1 MGRGG
6 CAAFFAFLRTCAT
19 ACRTVANSF
28 FNTSLLSCSM
38 ATAKIILLST
48 GSTKKKVKEDTG
60 SRKNQIEKRNIER
73 KAARGKKERGIRK
86 EKVAR
91 SLTRKVKKD
100 TRKSDTRKAR
110 TRATSG
116 SEPGRRGRTAPRG
129 TSTGKGS
136 PRYAPRGRL
145 RGRPRSGPRG
155 GALSR
160 RHPWRRWHLAPHG
173 QNAAQACACRGRSV
187 PWALSRGT

>member
-1 MGRGG
+1 MSFPEAPPLRELALAGELPQQERPMGRGG

-91 SLTRKVKKD
+91 SLTRKAKKD

-145 RGRPRSGPRG
+145 RGRPGRAPGAVLCLGATPG
-155 GALSR
+155 G
-160 RHPWRRWHLAPHG
+160 G
-173 QNAAQACACRGRSV
+173 
-187 PWALSRGT
+187 GT

>member
-1 MGRGG
+1 MGLSFPEAPPLRELALAGELPQQERPMGRGG

-91 SLTRKVKKD
+91 SLTRKAKKD

-136 PRYAPRGRL
+136 PRYAPDAVAFAGVHGRAP
-145 RGRPRSGPRG
+145 GR
-155 GALSR
+155 
-160 RHPWRRWHLAPHG
+160 
-173 QNAAQACACRGRSV
+173 CSV
-187 PWALSRGT
+187 